1 MAMRVN
7 KYNAETKKKKRFL
20 NIDSTNRSML
30 NIVKIAW
37 FDFSQLNNLMPSDL
51 QIALVFP
58 K

>member
-1 MAMRVN
+1 
-7 KYNAETKKKKRFL
+7 
-20 NIDSTNRSML
+20 ML

>member
-1 MAMRVN
+1 MRVN